1 MFDPPDPAPGLAGL
15 EADVPPISAARMVQE
30 TPADGPVLPPRPAA
44 NGDAGTDSDGAANVQ
59 LSVIPFASPA
69 AASSGAPVVRP
80 EPAPLRPAIG
90 EPAALRDHPVGFP
103 ADLPFAQILSPPF
116 RAVPVRAVP
125 VHPADAL
132 AAAAPETAPAP
143 EVAETRAARSGDGA
157 TAPAPPGALGGPPQA
172 GASVAA
178 AQIVGAVS
186 APPPG
191 PALAGEGEGGP
202 ARDPLSEGADAPLPA
217 AAPLPRKVVEGGAAA
232 ALPADPASAP
242 GHVADTGAGLTD
254 APGPTGAPAPPH
266 AGLSPPHIPAG
277 PPAAAPLPA
286 AVPAQIVQAAT
297 DSGSPVTE
305 IRLSPEELGS
315 LRIELRTEGDRA
327 FVTLSAERADTLDL
341 LRRHSDRLAADFRAA
356 GFAQVDLGFGHWSG
370 PGQGADQAAPAPDGP
385 MLPEAPPPDPAAWP
399 SPVSP
404 PAGAG
409 LYLRL

>member
-1 MFDPPDPAPGLAGL
+1 
-15 EADVPPISAARMVQE
+15 MVQE
-30 TPADGPVLPPRPAA
+30 TPADGPVLPSRPAA
-44 NGDAGTDSDGAANVQ
+44 NGDAGTDSDDAANVQ

-69 AASSGAPVVRP
+69 AASPGVPAARP

-90 EPAALRDHPVGFP
+90 EAAALRDRPAGFP
-103 ADLPFAQILSPPF
+103 ADLPFAQILSRPF
-116 RAVPVRAVP
+116 RPVPVRP
-125 VHPADAL
+125 TDAP
-132 AAAAPETAPAP
+132 AAAAPETAAAP

-157 TAPAPPGALGGPPQA
+157 TAPAPPGAMGGAPQA

-178 AQIVGAVS
+178 AQIVGANS

-191 PALAGEGEGGP
+191 PAVAGEGGP

-217 AAPLPRKVVEGGAAA
+217 AAPLPRKVVEGGATAT
-232 ALPADPASAP
+232 LPADPASAP
-242 GHVADTGAGLTD
+242 GPVADTGAGLTD

-356 GFAQVDLGFGHWSG
+356 GFAQVDLGFGHWTG

-385 MLPEAPPPDPAAWP
+385 MSPEAPPPDLAAWP
-399 SPVSP
+399 SPVSA